1 MKGIFWNIRGL
12 WKSGKKQFLIELI
25 HKYDLDFVGIQETK
39 SEVFT
44 SGFLEVLAGRKQFC
58 RNWLPSKGAI
68 GVIMLGVNSYL
79 FEIDNW
85 LTGDYFISCDVV
97 N

>member
-44 SGFLEVLAGRKQFC
+44 SGF
-58 RNWLPSKGAI
+58 
-68 GVIMLGVNSYL
+68 
-79 FEIDNW
+79 
-85 LTGDYFISCDVV
+85 
-97 N
+97 